1 MRRHE
6 QLSLDRPWI
15 EHSHADELAEISQIL
30 TLHPDMAKVVEQDL
44 VRGLKCPETGARGM
58 SGDQVL
64 RALLLK
70 QMNGFS
76 YRELEFHLA
85 DSVTYRTFCRLGAL
99 EATPSRATL
108 AENLKK
114 VQAETLE
121 AIGARV
127 LRYAAGK
134 GVERGRKVRIDSTV
148 VEANVH
154 APTDSS
160 LLFDGVR
167 VLTRLLGRAN
177 EHYGFELF
185 ADHTRRAKRRVLG
198 ILNTRGEPKR
208 TAAYRDLLKV
218 AKKSAGYALC
228 GVEHLSSEA
237 ATGDARGAQ
246 AQRLADELT
255 HYVGL
260 LRRVIEQ
267 TERRVLRAESVP
279 ANEKIVSLF
288 EPHTDIIVKDR
299 RATYYGHKVFVTA
312 GASGLILDCTVE
324 AGNPAD
330 STMALPMLERQNAL
344 YGRPPRQ
351 AAMDGGFAS
360 KQNLQDAKELGVEDV
375 CFQKKRGLK
384 VSEMTRSTWVYKR
397 LRDFRAGIEG
407 LISFLKRA
415 FGLDRCTWRGAESF
429 ASYVQASVLTANLL
443 TLARHRLA

>member
-6 QLSLDRPWI
+6 QLSLEQPYI
-15 EHSHADELAEISQIL
+15 EHSHAEELAKISQIL
-30 TLHPDMAKVVEQDL
+30 SLHPAIAEGVGQDL
-44 VRGLKCPETGARGM
+44 VCGLACPQTGARGM

-85 DSVTYRTFCRLGAL
+85 DSVSYRTFCRFGAL
-99 EATPSRATL
+99 ERTPTRATL

-114 VQAETLE
+114 VRAPTLE
-121 AIGARV
+121 AIGAMV
-127 LRYAAGK
+127 IRYAART
-134 GVERGRKVRIDSTV
+134 GVERGRKVRVDSTV
-148 VEANVH
+148 VETNVH

-167 VLTRLLGRAN
+167 VLTRLLKETDKRF
-177 EHYGFELF
+177 GFGLYT
-185 ADHTRRAKRRVLG
+185 DHTRRAKRRMLTIKDTG
-198 ILNTRGEPKR
+198 SKPKR
-208 TAAYRDLLKV
+208 TEAYRDLLKV
-218 AKKSAGYALC
+218 AKKCMGYAQRAI
-228 GVEHLSSEA
+228 EHLEGNA
-237 ATGDARGAQ
+237 GAQ
-246 AQRLADELT
+246 KLAEELA
-255 HYVGL
+255 YYRQL
-260 LRRVIEQ
+260 LEQ
-267 TERRVLRAESVP
+267 VVDQTRRRVLEGEKVP
-279 ANEKIVSLF
+279 ACEKLVSLF

-299 RATYYGHKVFVTA
+299 RDTLYGHKIFVTG

-324 AGNPAD
+324 RGNPAD
-330 STMALPMLERQNAL
+330 SSMALTMLERQKIL

-360 KQNLQDAKELGVEDV
+360 KDNLKEAKILGVEDV

-384 VSEMTRSTWVYKR
+384 VSEMARSSWVYKR

-407 LISFLKRA
+407 MISFLKRA
-415 FGLDRCTWRGAESF
+415 FGLDRCTWRGEESF

-443 TLARHRLA
+443 TLARHLLA

>member
-6 QLSLDRPWI
+6 QLSLEQPYID
-15 EHSHADELAEISQIL
+15 HSHAAELAKISQIL
-30 TLHPDMAKVVEQDL
+30 SLHPDIAELVGQDL
-44 VRGLKCPETGARGM
+44 LRSLACPQTGARGM

-85 DSVTYRTFCRLGAL
+85 DSVTYRTFCRFGAM
-99 EATPSRATL
+99 EPTPSRSTL

-114 VQAETLE
+114 VRAETLE
-121 AIGARV
+121 AIGAMV
-127 LRYAAGK
+127 IRYAAK
-134 GVERGRKVRIDSTV
+134 TGVERGRKVRVDSTV

-167 VLTRLLGRAN
+167 VLTRLLRGADR
-177 EHYGFELF
+177 HFGFGLYT
-185 ADHTRRAKRRVLG
+185 DHTRRAKRRMLAIQYTG
-198 ILNTRGEPKR
+198 SRPKR
-208 TAAYRDLLKV
+208 TAEYQDLLKV
-218 AKKSAGYALC
+218 AKKTVGYAQRA
-228 GVEHLSSEA
+228 VEHLEGNA
-237 ATGDARGAQ
+237 GAQ
-246 AQRLADELT
+246 KLAEELAHFT
-255 HYVGL
+255 QL
-260 LRRVIEQ
+260 LRRVMDQ
-267 TERRVLRAESVP
+267 TQRRVLEGEKVP
-279 ANEKIVSLF
+279 ACEKLVSLF

-299 RATYYGHKVFVTA
+299 RDTLYGHKVFLTG
-312 GASGLILDCTVE
+312 GASGLILDCTIE

-330 STMALPMLERQNAL
+330 TTLAIPMLQRQEVL

-360 KQNLQDAKELGVEDV
+360 KDNLKAAKTMGVADV

-384 VSEMTRSTWVYKR
+384 VSDMTRSSWVYKR

-407 LISFLKRA
+407 MISFLKRA
-415 FGLDRCTWRGAESF
+415 FGLDRCTWKGEESF
-429 ASYVQASVLTANLL
+429 AGYVQASVLTANLL
-443 TLARHRLA
+443 TLARHLLA